1 MHSEQARDPG
11 SNSFKVLQSIR
22 TIVVRSR
29 AQQTHF
35 YSVKFNF
42 MFIRLLTVAFALCM
56 GSAWAQPGKDY
67 PPAAGPDS
75 HSPVVAKEVKAWK
88 VSEHSSG
95 TGSGNISR
103 RPVGVYVTADEA
115 GAHTSNLL
123 LATLILMGAIAL
135 KRGRSG
141 KRDA

>member
-1 MHSEQARDPG
+1 MHSEQVRDPG
-11 SNSFKVLQSIR
+11 SNSLKVLQSIR

-67 PPAAGPDS
+67 PPAASAVSP
-75 HSPVVAKEVKAWK
+75 SPVVAKEVKAWK
-88 VSEHSSG
+88 VSEHSG
-95 TGSGNISR
+95 ETDGGKVNRHAAGI
-103 RPVGVYVTADEA
+103 YLTTDEA

-135 KRGRSG
+135 KRSRSG